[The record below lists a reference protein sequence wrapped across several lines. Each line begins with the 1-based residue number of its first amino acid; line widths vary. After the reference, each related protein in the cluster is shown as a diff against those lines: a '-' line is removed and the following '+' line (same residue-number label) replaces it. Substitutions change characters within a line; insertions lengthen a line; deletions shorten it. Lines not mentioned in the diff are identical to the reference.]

1 MRLPTRGSVFVI
13 VVAIALRPRLRRG
26 GPDGVYDVLIARAP
40 AEIALEAMPDFVIR
54 RIRMVGQKLLRR
66 HDHARRAEAALQ
78 AVLVP
83 EGLLDG
89 VELAVRGGQSFD
101 GQDV

>member
-40 AEIALEAMPDFVIR
+40 AEIPLEAMPDFVIR
-54 RIRMVGQKLLRR
+54 LVRMVGQKVLLR
-66 HDHARRAEAALQ
+66 HDHPRREEDVLQ

-83 EGLLDG
+83 EGPLDG
-89 VELAVRGGQSFD
+89 VEIAVD
-101 GQDV
+101 GQPFD